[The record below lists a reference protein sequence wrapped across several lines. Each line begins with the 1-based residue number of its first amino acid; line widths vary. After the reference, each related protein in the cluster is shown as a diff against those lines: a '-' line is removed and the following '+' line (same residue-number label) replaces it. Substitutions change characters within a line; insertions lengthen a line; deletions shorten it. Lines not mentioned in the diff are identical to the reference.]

1 MSARAPKGLLA
12 WLLDRFGPRITV
24 QVDPDAFLFTT
35 GKTAVHL
42 GTFLYLDTS
51 GGTPRVLAV
60 GEEVPMVAGVIRV
73 DLFRNA
79 NGLSTSAIN
88 VSKMDCLSAFCRLG
102 IQKLTR
108 RSSMIRPHVTV
119 IGLAT
124 LDPVLHGYQATVL
137 RQALESTGASMIVF
151 AESGAPD
158 LRSEGSVVG

>member
-1 MSARAPKGLLA
+1 
-12 WLLDRFGPRITV
+12 
-24 QVDPDAFLFTT
+24 VDPDAFLFTT

-42 GTFLYLDTS
+42 ETFVYLDTS

-60 GEEVPMVAGVIRV
+60 GEEVPMLAGVIRV

-102 IQKLTR
+102 IQKLTGWHVFGLR
-108 RSSMIRPHVTV
+108 RTAMIRPHVTV
-119 IGLAT
+119 SGLAT
-124 LDPVLHGYQATVL
+124 LDPVLHGYQAAVL
-137 RQALESTGASMIVF
+137 RQALETAGASMIVF

-158 LRSEGSVVG
+158 LRAEGSVVG